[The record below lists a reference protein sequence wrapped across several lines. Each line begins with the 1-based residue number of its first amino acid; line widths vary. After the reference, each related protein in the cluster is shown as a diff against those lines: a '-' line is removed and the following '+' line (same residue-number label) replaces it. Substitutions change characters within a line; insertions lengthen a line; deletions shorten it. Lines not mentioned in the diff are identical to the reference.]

1 MRLLLV
7 EDDLPLARE
16 LKASLHNQGY
26 AVDHFDTGAQAL
38 AAVRTNTAD
47 LVILDLGLPDID
59 GLEVLKQ
66 IKTINKQLP
75 VLILTAR
82 DGVEHK
88 VKGLDLGADDYL
100 AKPFSSDELFARIR
114 VIERKL
120 GNNTSAVISLK
131 NVSLDTTA
139 TAFCVEGETVNL
151 SRREFMIIRVLM
163 ENLDRIQSKE
173 SLENK
178 LYEWGDEI
186 SSNTIEVHVSNLR
199 KKLPS
204 DFIKT
209 IRGVGYVVRAK

>member
-16 LKASLHNQGY
+16 LKVSLHNKGY
-26 AVDHFDTGAQAL
+26 AVDHVETGNYAL
-38 AAVRTNTAD
+38 LSVKTQVPD
-47 LVILDLGLPDID
+47 LVILDLGLPDMD

-66 IKTINKQLP
+66 LKHSHKHLP
-75 VLILTAR
+75 IFILTAR

-88 VKGLDLGADDYL
+88 VSGLDLGADDYL
-100 AKPFSSDELFARIR
+100 AKPFSPDELFARIR
-114 VIERKL
+114 VIERKI
-120 GNNTSAVISLK
+120 GTNTSSVISLK
-131 NVSLDTTA
+131 NVSLDVSKNL
-139 TAFCVEGETVNL
+139 FTVDDTDINL
-151 SRREFMIIRVLM
+151 SRREFMILRILM
-163 ENLDRIQSKE
+163 ENVDRIQSKD
-173 SLENK
+173 SLESK

-199 KKLPS
+199 KKLPT

>member
-26 AVDHFDTGAQAL
+26 VVDHVDNGKHALLFVDTK
-38 AAVRTNTAD
+38 TAD

-66 IKTINKQLP
+66 LKQQNQQLP

-82 DGVEHK
+82 DGVANK

-100 AKPFSSDELFARIR
+100 AKPFSSEELFARIR

-120 GNNTSAVISLK
+120 GNNASSIITLKDVELDISCNAIQVNNK
-131 NVSLDTTA
+131 NIVLP
-139 TAFCVEGETVNL
+139 
-151 SRREFMIIRVLM
+151 RREFMILRVLM
-163 ENLDRIQSKE
+163 ENINRIQSK
-173 SLENK
+173 SALENK

-186 SSNTIEVHVSNLR
+186 NSNAIEVHISNLR
-199 KKLPS
+199 KKLPT
-204 DFIKT
+204 DFINT
-209 IRGVGYVVRAK
+209 IRGVGYVVNAK

>member
-1 MRLLLV
+1 MRILLV

-16 LKASLHNQGY
+16 LKASLHHKGY
-26 AVDHFDTGAQAL
+26 AVDHVDNGKLALL
-38 AAVRTNTAD
+38 AADTQTSD
-47 LVILDLGLPDID
+47 LIILDLGLPDID

-66 IKTINKQLP
+66 LKAKSTNLN

-100 AKPFSSDELFARIR
+100 AKPFSMDELLARIR
-114 VIERKL
+114 VIERKN
-120 GNNTSAVISLK
+120 GTNTSSLITAK
-131 NVSLDTTA
+131 NVSLEVSTN
-139 TAFCVEGETVNL
+139 FFTVNDKTVEL
-151 SRREFMIIRVLM
+151 SRREFMIVRILM
-163 ENLDRIQSKE
+163 ENLDRIQSKA
-173 SLENK
+173 SLETK

-199 KKLPS
+199 KKLPE

-209 IRGVGYVVRAK
+209 IRGVGYVVRAT

>member
-1 MRLLLV
+1 MRILLV
-7 EDDLPLARE
+7 EDDLPLAKE
-16 LKASLHNQGY
+16 LKASLHHKGY
-26 AVDHFDTGAQAL
+26 AVDHVDNGKHAL
-38 AAVRTNTAD
+38 LSVDANTAD
-47 LVILDLGLPDID
+47 LIILDLGLPDLD
-59 GLEVLKQ
+59 GLDVLKILKQ
-66 IKTINKQLP
+66 GKTKVS

-100 AKPFSSDELFARIR
+100 AKPFSIEELFARIR
-114 VIERKL
+114 VIERKR
-120 GNNTSAVISLK
+120 GT
-131 NVSLDTTA
+131 NVSSVIQVKEAALDVTTNV
-139 TAFCVEGETVNL
+139 FTVNSQSINL
-151 SRREFMIIRVLM
+151 SRREFMILRILM
-163 ENLDRIQSKE
+163 ENIDRVQSKD
-173 SLENK
+173 SLETK

>member
-16 LKASLHNQGY
+16 LKASLHNKGY
-26 AVDHFDTGAQAL
+26 AVDHVDNGEYAL
-38 AAVRTNTAD
+38 LSAKTQPPD

-59 GLEVLKQ
+59 GFDVLKQ
-66 IKTINKQLP
+66 LKKSHSALP
-75 VLILTAR
+75 ILVLTAR
-82 DGVEHK
+82 DGVDNK

-100 AKPFSSDELFARIR
+100 AKPFSSEELFARIR
-114 VIERKL
+114 VIERKV
-120 GNNTSAVISLK
+120 GTNTSSIITLK
-131 NVSLDTTA
+131 NVNLDVTQNLASVDNTDI
-139 TAFCVEGETVNL
+139 NL
-151 SRREFMIIRVLM
+151 SRREFMILRILM
-163 ENLDRIQSKE
+163 ENVGRIQSKD

-199 KKLPS
+199 KKLPA

>member
-7 EDDLPLARE
+7 EDDVPLARE

-26 AVDHFDTGAQAL
+26 AVDHVDNGSHAL
-38 AAVRTNTAD
+38 LSVKTQTPD
-47 LVILDLGLPDID
+47 VVILDLGLPDID
-59 GLEVLKQ
+59 GLEVLKRLKQ
-66 IKTINKQLP
+66 THKQLS

-82 DGVEHK
+82 DGIEHK
-88 VKGLDLGADDYL
+88 VAGLDLGADDYL
-100 AKPFSSDELFARIR
+100 PKPFSSEELFARIR
-114 VIERKL
+114 VIERKI
-120 GNNTSAVISLK
+120 GTNTSSVISLK
-131 NVSLDTTA
+131 NVNLDVSKNLFRVDDTDIS
-139 TAFCVEGETVNL
+139 L
-151 SRREFMIIRVLM
+151 SRREFMILRILM

-199 KKLPS
+199 KKVPS

-209 IRGVGYVVRAK
+209 VRGVGYVVRAT